1 MQMAEPCLGIDS
13 LATVCHWHA
22 HTFVT
27 SPSPSP
33 MVTIFLTTITAM
45 TPRAA
50 GRHRLEHR
58 PEQKLNQLLDTAII
72 IVEAL
77 ALHVSAL
84 H

>member
-1 MQMAEPCLGIDS
+1 
-13 LATVCHWHA
+13 
-22 HTFVT
+22 
-27 SPSPSP
+27 